1 MKEKNMEI
9 RIEPLQ
15 ECYLDQVCA
24 LEEEV
29 FSMPWHRESFQEMI
43 EDKNACYLVALHQE
57 EVVGACGLRNIV
69 GDGEVTNV
77 VTKKAYQNRG
87 IGATLLNQLFFI
99 GRTMGVEAYT
109 LEVRVSNRPAIHLYQ
124 KLGFKEEGIRKNF
137 YEKPREDALIMWKR

>member
-24 LEEEV
+24 LEEEM

-87 IGATLLNQLFFI
+87 IGATLLNQLFSI

>member
-87 IGATLLNQLFFI
+87 IGATLLNQLFSI

>member
-69 GDGEVTNV
+69 GDGEITNV
-77 VTKKAYQNRG
+77 VTAKSMRGKG
-87 IGATLLNQLFFI
+87 IGRQMLLELMEE
-99 GRTMGVEAYT
+99 GTKMGVEAFT
-109 LEVRVSNRPAIHLYQ
+109 LEVRKGNTAAIHLYES
-124 KLGFKEEGIRKNF
+124 LGFVTEGVRKNF
-137 YEKPREDALIMWKR
+137 YEKPVEDALIMWKR

>member
-1 MKEKNMEI
+1 MKEKNIEI

-24 LEEEV
+24 LEEEM

-87 IGATLLNQLFFI
+87 IGATLLNQLFSI

-124 KLGFKEEGIRKNF
+124 KLGFKKEGIRKNF

>member
-1 MKEKNMEI
+1 MKEKNIEI

-87 IGATLLNQLFFI
+87 IGATLLNQLFSI

>member
-24 LEEEV
+24 LEEEA

-43 EDKNACYLVALHQE
+43 EDKNACYLVALQQE

-87 IGATLLNQLFFI
+87 IGATLLNQLFSI

>member
-24 LEEEV
+24 LEEAV

-87 IGATLLNQLFFI
+87 IGATLLNQLFSI

>member
-1 MKEKNMEI
+1 MKEKNIEI

-24 LEEEV
+24 LEEEM

-87 IGATLLNQLFFI
+87 IGATLLNQLFSI

>member
-24 LEEEV
+24 LEEEM

-87 IGATLLNQLFFI
+87 IGATLLNQLFSI

-124 KLGFKEEGIRKNF
+124 KLGFKKEGIRKNF

>member
-1 MKEKNMEI
+1 MKEKNIEI

-87 IGATLLNQLFFI
+87 IGATLLNQLFSI

-137 YEKPREDALIMWKR
+137 YEKPREDAIIMWKR

>member
-1 MKEKNMEI
+1 MEI

-87 IGATLLNQLFFI
+87 IGATLLNQLFSI

>member
-15 ECYLDQVCA
+15 ECYLDKVCA
-24 LEEEV
+24 LEEEA

-43 EDKNACYLVALHQE
+43 EDKNACYLVALQQE

-87 IGATLLNQLFFI
+87 IGATLLNQLFSI

>member
-1 MKEKNMEI
+1 
-9 RIEPLQ
+9 
-15 ECYLDQVCA
+15 
-24 LEEEV
+24 
-29 FSMPWHRESFQEMI
+29 MPWHRESFQEMI
-43 EDKNACYLVALHQE
+43 EDKNACYLVALQQE

-87 IGATLLNQLFFI
+87 IGATLLNQLFSI